1 MMKLLRKFPL
11 AIVIVIIISIMGS
24 MMIHFSTFWGP
35 WVFSDSTG
43 YIFCARNFIAGH
55 GLGLF
60 GPSGAFH
67 PLDLQPPF
75 YSLVLSFF
83 GLFGADLVT
92 TARWI
97 DVIMFGLTILLVGV
111 SLYTFTQSSWLS
123 IIGSFLLFC
132 MPVMVDVYSGAMS
145 EPLFIFTGLAGI
157 SLILLFLRNNRYIV
171 LLAAALFSGLSMFT
185 RYPGLAFI
193 ITGIIGLLVFSQ
205 RSWKNKIVSVL
216 IYGVVSSLPSIGW
229 LTWLKLQSISP
240 RSFYINAN
248 IWEQFTKFRLDVMEM
263 FWSWLPFTSLLPR
276 YNYNLAKNLFI
287 ILILLMLVLFSL
299 TAWKMRKN
307 NLIVF
312 NSYNGLSFAGL
323 MILFATAYMFV
334 LGFSYF
340 FSDPPN
346 SVYRILLPVQ
356 IVVVIGFFLLLLF
369 LIRAWPSVKWLNLIP
384 IFLSIG
390 ISISYLHDSIEIV
403 SQYHQNGSGYTSQY
417 WRSSPTIHELEQ
429 LPPNIPIISNE
440 SALVLFYTGHPAYDI
455 SELLDREP
463 QDITNR
469 YGDDPNDPAQKAF
482 RENGA
487 ALVLFNTS
495 FWQFQQ
501 LYGDQTTSR
510 LEYLIRGLLLYAQS
524 SDGAIYFYPSTGL
537 P

>member
-1 MMKLLRKFPL
+1 MKLLRKFPL

-43 YIFCARNFIAGH
+43 YIVCARNLLAGH

-60 GPSGAFH
+60 LPSGAFH
-67 PLDLQPPF
+67 PLDLMPPF

-97 DVIMFGLTILLVGV
+97 DIILFGLTILLVGV
-111 SLYTFTQSSWLS
+111 SLYTFTRSSWLT

-132 MPVMVDVYSGAMS
+132 MPVMVDIYSGAMS
-145 EPLFIFTGLAGI
+145 EPLFIFTGFAGI
-157 SLILLFLRNNRYIV
+157 TLILLFLRNNQYIV
-171 LLAAALFSGLSMFT
+171 LLAAAVSSGLSMFT
-185 RYPGLAFI
+185 RYAGLAFI

-205 RSWKNKIVSVL
+205 RPWKNKIASIL
-216 IYGVVSSLPSIGW
+216 IYGVVSSLPSLGW
-229 LTWLKLQSISP
+229 LTWLKLQSFSP
-240 RSFYINAN
+240 RSFYVNAN
-248 IWEQFTKFRLDVMEM
+248 IWEQFTKFRLDVMEI

-287 ILILLMLVLFSL
+287 ILVLLMLVLFSL
-299 TAWKMRKN
+299 TAWYMRKN
-307 NLIVF
+307 NLKVF
-312 NSYNGLSFAGL
+312 NSHNGLFFTGL
-323 MILFATAYMFV
+323 MIMFATAYMFV
-334 LGFSYF
+334 LGFSYI

-346 SVYRILLPVQ
+346 SVYRIMLPLQ
-356 IVVVIGFFLLLLF
+356 IALIIGSFLFLLF
-369 LIRAWPSVKWLNLIP
+369 FIRAWPSVKWLNLIP

-390 ISISYLHDSIEIV
+390 ISISYLHDSIKLV
-403 SQYHQNGSGYTSQY
+403 AQYHQNGAGYTSRY
-417 WRSSPTIHELEQ
+417 SRSSPTIHLLEQ
-429 LPPNIPIISNE
+429 LPTNIPIISNE
-440 SALVLFYTGHPAYDI
+440 SALILFYTGRPAYDI

-463 QDITNR
+463 QDITIR
-469 YGDDPNDPAQKAF
+469 YGDNPNDPVQKTF

-487 ALVLFNTS
+487 ALVLFNSS
-495 FWQFQQ
+495 FWQFRQ
-501 LYGDQTTSR
+501 LYGDQSTAR
-510 LEYLIRGLLLYAQS
+510 LEYLIRGLSLYAQTY
-524 SDGAIYFYPSTGL
+524 DGAIYFYQSTGL